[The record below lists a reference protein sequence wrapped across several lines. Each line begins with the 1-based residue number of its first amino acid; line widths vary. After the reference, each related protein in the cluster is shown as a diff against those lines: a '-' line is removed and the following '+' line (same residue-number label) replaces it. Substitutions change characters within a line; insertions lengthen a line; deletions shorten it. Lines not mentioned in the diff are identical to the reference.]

1 MASLIQASIVITKSP
16 QIHTELPLFAGMDAS
31 IDQYVRTCE

>member
-16 QIHTELPLFAGMDAS
+16 QIHNDIPSFAGMDAS
-31 IDQYVRTCE
+31 IDQYVLASE